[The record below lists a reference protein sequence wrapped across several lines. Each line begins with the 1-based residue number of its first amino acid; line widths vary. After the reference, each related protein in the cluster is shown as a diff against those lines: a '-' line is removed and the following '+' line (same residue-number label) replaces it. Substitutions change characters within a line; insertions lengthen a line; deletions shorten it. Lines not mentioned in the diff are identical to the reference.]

1 MVGLITISYVGY
13 ALAEARFYQADQ
25 ARQFEQALKSTNLAR
40 AESSEIAGREGSTLG
55 RIEISRMGLTAM
67 IMEGTDDVTLQHAV
81 GHVSGTSLPGQGGN
95 IALAA
100 HRDTFFR
107 SLRDIRIGDEIT
119 LTALNGIHRYRVVS
133 TKVVAP
139 DDTKVLDATSDD
151 ILTLVTCYP
160 FSFVGAAPKRFI
172 VCASRLPE

>member
-13 ALAEARFYQADQ
+13 ALFETRFYQADQ
-25 ARQFEQALKSTNLAR
+25 ARQFEQALKSANLAR
-40 AESSEIAGREGSTLG
+40 AESAESSGREGSTLG
-55 RIEISRMGLTAM
+55 RIEISRMGMTAM

-107 SLRDIRIGDEIT
+107 GLRNIRIGDDIT
-119 LTALNGIHRYRVVS
+119 LTALNGVYHYRVVS
-133 TKVVAP
+133 TKVVEP
-139 DDTKVLDATSDD
+139 DDTKVLDPTSDD

-160 FSFVGAAPKRFI
+160 FSFVGSAPRRFI
-172 VCASRLPE
+172 VSAHKLSE